1 MDIIHL
7 LPDSVANQIAA
18 GEVIQ
23 RPSSV
28 IKELLENA
36 VDAGAHRIDV
46 VVVDAGRTSIQV
58 IDDGKGMSETDARLA
73 FERHATSKITQATDL
88 FSLTTMGFRG
98 EALPS
103 IAAVAQV
110 VLRTRNAESDLGT
123 CLTIEGGRVISQEV
137 DNCPVGANF
146 MVQNLFYNVPARRK
160 FLKSNQ
166 TELSNII
173 QEFER
178 VALVNPD
185 IHFTFTHNEQ
195 QMTALLPESSKQRIS
210 NLFGKRLGEQLLALS
225 VDTTLCRLNGFVG
238 SPDSARRKGARQFF
252 FVNGRYMRH
261 PYFHKAVQ
269 EAYGELIPATD
280 QVPYFLYM
288 QVDPSAID
296 VNIHPTKTE
305 IKFENESAIWQI
317 IMAAVKETLGRFNA
331 VPTIDFD
338 TEGRPTDI
346 PVYNPSSDRP
356 SSVSIPQPKL
366 DTDYNP
372 FRTPSFERPSVP
384 KDWQSLYS
392 PSPSNPSSS
401 QPEGWGGKSL
411 PFNGEPEGTLDSE
424 GWGGNSL
431 PLKGESE
438 GVPDRSIHHYQYRG
452 QYIVTEVR
460 SGLMF
465 IDQHRAHVRILYNR
479 YREQLSGRPATSQR
493 LLFPEAVQ
501 FPMSDAAL
509 VEEIQDELHALG
521 FDISSLGGGSY
532 SLQGMPAGFEGVDP
546 HRLLT
551 DIIEN
556 LKTRGRLEHVD
567 NSAASIGEDL
577 HHRMALTMARSSAIP
592 VGSAL
597 SVQEMENLVDELFQQ
612 AEPNFTPDG
621 RIIVVIFPH
630 DNLEKLFK

>member
-1 MDIIHL
+1 MDISHL

-23 RPSSV
+23 RPASV

-36 VDAGAHRIDV
+36 VDAGARRIDV

-110 VLRTRNAESDLGT
+110 TLRTRSAESDLGT
-123 CLTIEGGRVISQEV
+123 CLCIEGGRVVSQEV

-146 MVQNLFYNVPARRK
+146 LVQNLFYNVPARRK

-185 IHFTFTHNEQ
+185 IHFTLTHNEQ
-195 QMTALLPESSKQRIS
+195 QMTTLLPESQKQRIA

-225 VDTTLCRLNGFVG
+225 VDTTLCQLTGFVG
-238 SPDSARRKGARQFF
+238 TPESARRKGARQFF

-288 QVDPSAID
+288 QVDPSTID

-317 IMAAVKETLGRFNA
+317 ILAAVKETLGRFNA
-331 VPTIDFD
+331 VPSIDFD
-338 TEGRPTDI
+338 TEGRPSDI
-346 PVYNPSSDRP
+346 PIYNPSQADKA
-356 SSVSIPQPKL
+356 SVSMPRPTL
-366 DTDYNP
+366 DSDYNP
-372 FRTPSFERPSVP
+372 FRTPSYERPSVP
-384 KDWQSLYS
+384 KDWQALYS
-392 PSPSNPSSS
+392 PEASSLSSPSSQSSPSSPS
-401 QPEGWGGKSL
+401 GSLQLEGA
-411 PFNGEPEGTLDSE
+411 
-424 GWGGNSL
+424 
-431 PLKGESE
+431 
-438 GVPDRSIHHYQYRG
+438 DRSILHYQYRG

-465 IDQHRAHVRILYNR
+465 IDQHRAHVRILYNK
-479 YREQLSGRPATSQR
+479 YRQQLSGHPATSQG

-509 VEEIQDELHALG
+509 VEEIQDELRALG

-532 SLQGMPAGFEGVDP
+532 SLQGMPTGFEGVDP
-546 HRLLT
+546 HRLLA

-556 LKTRGRLEHVD
+556 LKTRGRMEHLGS
-567 NSAASIGEDL
+567 SAASLGEDL
-577 HHRMALTMARSSAIP
+577 HHRMALTMARSAAIP
-592 VGSAL
+592 VGGVLSA
-597 SVQEMENLVDELFQQ
+597 QEMENLVDELFQQ
-612 AEPNFTPDG
+612 SEPNFTPDG
-621 RIIVVIFPH
+621 HTIVVIFPH

>member
-46 VVVDAGRTSIQV
+46 VLVDAGRTSIQV

-110 VLRTRNAESDLGT
+110 TLRTRSAESDLGT
-123 CLTIEGGRVISQEV
+123 CLTIEGGHVVSQEADV
-137 DNCPVGANF
+137 CPVGANF
-146 MVQNLFYNVPARRK
+146 LVQNLFFNVPARRK

-185 IHFTFTHNEQ
+185 IHFTLSHNGQ
-195 QMTALLPESSKQRIS
+195 LMHTLLPESPKQRIA
-210 NLFGKRLGEQLLALS
+210 NLFGKRLGEQLLALD
-225 VDTTLCRLNGFVG
+225 VDTTLCQLSGFVG
-238 SPDSARRKGARQFF
+238 TPDSARRKGARQFF

-288 QVDPSAID
+288 QVDPSTID

-331 VPTIDFD
+331 MPSIDFD

-346 PVYNPSSDRP
+346 PVYNPSPDRP
-356 SSVSIPQPKL
+356 TPVAMPEPTVDS
-366 DTDYNP
+366 DYNP

-384 KDWQSLYS
+384 KDWQQLYPS
-392 PSPSNPSSS
+392 TPSSPSNASNPVRNSVPS
-401 QPEGWGGKSL
+401 
-411 PFNGEPEGTLDSE
+411 GTLSLMGDLEGASMGDSE
-424 GWGGNSL
+424 GGAF
-431 PLKGESE
+431 E
-438 GVPDRSIHHYQYRG
+438 RSIHHYQYRG

-465 IDQHRAHVRILYNR
+465 IDQHRAHMRILYNR
-479 YREQLSGRPATSQR
+479 YRQQLSGHPATSQG
-493 LLFPEAVQ
+493 LLFPEAIQ
-501 FPMSDAAL
+501 FSMSDSAL

-521 FDISSLGGGSY
+521 FDMSSLGGGSY
-532 SLQGMPAGFEGVDP
+532 SLQGMPAGFDGVDP
-546 HRLLT
+546 HRLLG

-556 LKTRGRLEHVD
+556 LKTRGRLEHVAS
-567 NSAASIGEDL
+567 SAASLGVDL
-577 HHRMALTMARSSAIP
+577 HHRMALTMARSAAIP
-592 VGSAL
+592 VGGVL
-597 SVQEMENLVDELFQQ
+597 STQEMENLVDELFQQ
-612 AEPNFTPDG
+612 PEPNFTPDG
-621 RIIVVIFPH
+621 RTIVVIFPH
-630 DNLEKLFK
+630 ENLEKLFK